1 VTGGLICV
9 TVLIARVVMTGRAD
23 VTSTVDVVVT
33 TIVEGGGCM
42 VDLIVDVVRLV
53 AVSVVPAT
61 VVDDVFIGDA
71 VTIRV
76 DCSEVASL

>member
-1 VTGGLICV
+1 
-9 TVLIARVVMTGRAD
+9 MTGRAD

>member
-9 TVLIARVVMTGRAD
+9 TVLIARVVMIGRAD

-42 VDLIVDVVRLV
+42 V
-53 AVSVVPAT
+53 A
-61 VVDDVFIGDA
+61 
-71 VTIRV
+71 
-76 DCSEVASL
+76 